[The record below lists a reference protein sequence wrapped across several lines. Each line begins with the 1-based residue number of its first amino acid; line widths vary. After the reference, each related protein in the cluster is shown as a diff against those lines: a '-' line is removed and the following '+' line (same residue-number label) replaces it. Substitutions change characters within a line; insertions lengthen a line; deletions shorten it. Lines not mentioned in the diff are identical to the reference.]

1 MRKLSGWPCVNTQK
15 MLWCEKGIEM
25 ITKRND
31 LIRQFQRQVVVQMT
45 QSFQWGSITI
55 PSYQGKIQDSLAEA
69 QFLID
74 ETRRVIDALDSLKD
88 PEPEKKEE
96 NQ

>member
-1 MRKLSGWPCVNTQK
+1 
-15 MLWCEKGIEM
+15 M

-31 LIRQFQRQVVVQMT
+31 LIKQFQRQIIVQMT
-45 QSFQWGSITI
+45 QSFQWGSITT
-55 PSYQGKIQDSLAEA
+55 PSYQGKIQDALEEA

-74 ETRRVIDALDSLKD
+74 ETRRVIDALDSLKEPE
-88 PEPEKKEE
+88 PEPEKE